1 MQKMI
6 AVAAVLFG
14 FALTI
19 PAASAAGT
27 GKYCLVGPG
36 SQIDCRFATMD
47 MCNDNKQG
55 TQTCVARAST
65 TGMGGSMSKHKS
77 KSKKK

>member
-1 MQKMI
+1 MHKMI
-6 AVAAVLFG
+6 AVAAILLG

-27 GKYCLVGPG
+27 GKFCLVGPG
-36 SQIDCRFATMD
+36 QQMNCKFATMD
-47 MCNDNKQG
+47 LCNDNKQG

-65 TGMGGSMSKHKS
+65 TGMG
-77 KSKKK
+77 SKKKYKSK